1 MKSVKFAAAFMLRC
15 ILLLCCVF
23 GSAAAN
29 NSSFFTLHSSFVSA
43 QTFSIEKRSDTLYAL
58 VLTTDSAV
66 SKWRLPYPVYRFT
79 TGDVDG
85 DGSTD
90 ALVGVEKA
98 TRYYPMGRRLFIFKN
113 YKGHVRP
120 LWMGSKLGAKLVD
133 FCFKDGTVR
142 SLETGGDGR
151 YAVGEYEWGGFG
163 LRFCQFLITP
173 TTQEEAERIFQES
186 Q

>member
-1 MKSVKFAAAFMLRC
+1 MMKKNLSTSSFSMRC

-23 GSAAAN
+23 GSVAA
-29 NSSFFTLHSSFVSA
+29 NSSFFIFHSSFISA
-43 QTFSIEKRSDTLYAL
+43 QAFSLEKRSDTLYAV

-90 ALVGVEKA
+90 ALVGVVKA

-120 LWMGSKLGAKLVD
+120 LWMGSKLGGKLVD
-133 FCFKDGTVR
+133 FCFKDGRVR
-142 SLETGGDGR
+142 SLETGDDGR

-163 LRFCQFLITP
+163 LRFCRFLMPP
-173 TTQEEAERIFQES
+173 TSQEEAERVFHES

>member
-1 MKSVKFAAAFMLRC
+1 M
-15 ILLLCCVF
+15 
-23 GSAAAN
+23 
-29 NSSFFTLHSSFVSA
+29 
-43 QTFSIEKRSDTLYAL
+43 

-90 ALVGVEKA
+90 ALVGVVKA

-120 LWMGSKLGAKLVD
+120 LWMGSKLGGKLVD
-133 FCFKDGTVR
+133 FCFKDGKVR
-142 SLETGGDGR
+142 SLETGDDKR

-163 LRFCQFLITP
+163 MRFCRFLMPP
-173 TTQEEAERIFQES
+173 TTQEEAERVFHES